1 MEKDKRLVAAHL
13 EREEEALRA
22 LAQRVAAFVHLLAH
36 RGGLPPVLPLQPKT
50 NPAAAAH
57 GARASASASA
67 GSVGGGSSSP
77 SGDGALSPGGR
88 RLSRGLGVAASPR
101 LDPGSPTRLD
111 TRRPSPKAAQP
122 SAKAAAVTRSTSS
135 GTSSG
140 VSKVEAGADLTR
152 RVSSTSTSRGGGSA
166 EAGADLTAAA
176 ALLLSGATSITADL
190 TGSTSQTTLPQ
201 INKSR

>member
-13 EREEEALRA
+13 EREEETLRA

-36 RGGLPPVLPLQPKT
+36 RGGLPPVLPVQPKT

-67 GSVGGGSSSP
+67 ASVGGGSSGP

-88 RLSRGLGVAASPR
+88 RLSRGLGLVAAAR
-101 LDPGSPTRLD
+101 LDPGSPTRPD
-111 TRRPSPKAAQP
+111 TRRPSP
-122 SAKAAAVTRSTSS
+122 KAAAVTRSTSS
-135 GTSSG
+135 ICSG

-152 RVSSTSTSRGGGSA
+152 RVSSTSTSSSRGGGNA

-176 ALLLSGATSITADL
+176 TLLLSGATLTTADL